1 MVWVFFV
8 AVAVLVVVAT
18 AALALGRVEVDPV
31 PPPATT
37 TPEVGLVS
45 GFRAQDIHD
54 IRFDTALRGY
64 RMDQVDEVL
73 AATGLLDAQ
82 RGWRLF
88 IEVPVAFLPVTV
100 HVGRASV
107 RTRAEILSAVAPANV
122 SAQSPPCR
130 KNASPLATWARRAR
144 SRSTSPANTRGGTAL
159 SSWIL
164 LAKSGCCAHW
174 GC

>member
-64 RMDQVDEVL
+64 RMDQVDDVL
-73 AATGLLDAQ
+73 DVLYARLAELENQAAPSALQVEDA
-82 RGWRLF
+82 
-88 IEVPVAFLPVTV
+88 EEHCP
-100 HVGRASV
+100 
-107 RTRAEILSAVAPANV
+107 
-122 SAQSPPCR
+122 
-130 KNASPLATWARRAR
+130 
-144 SRSTSPANTRGGTAL
+144 
-159 SSWIL
+159 
-164 LAKSGCCAHW
+164 
-174 GC
+174 